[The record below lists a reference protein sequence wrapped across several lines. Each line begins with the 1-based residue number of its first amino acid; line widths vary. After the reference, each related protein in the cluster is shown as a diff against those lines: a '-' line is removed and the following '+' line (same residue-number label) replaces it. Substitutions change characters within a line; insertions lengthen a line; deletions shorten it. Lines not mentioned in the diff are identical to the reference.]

1 MKTLNL
7 KTLNIKKTLI
17 TGAICS
23 ALPVAAMADSAPLAQ
38 AKLGNERVENNID
51 VGVARQKDNDDY
63 ISTFSGTLKL
73 TDDIRVSTEM
83 DSEGFLEVSAG
94 HGFNLGK
101 SYIEPYVGYGKTD
114 HSDVKTAGVF
124 ASMKLNPSILVFADT
139 SYEWRDANSDL
150 GLGAQEELLDQQE
163 WKTAVG
169 ANYTLNEKVVVGY
182 TLHHDRTTDS
192 GLLSYEDDNRNSH
205 EVSLAFNATD
215 KITPYVQYTYGPH
228 RVSTGSM
235 TVDEYSV
242 EAGVNFRF

>member
-1 MKTLNL
+1 MITF
-7 KTLNIKKTLI
+7 NIKTTVI
-17 TGAICS
+17 AGAICS

-38 AKLGNERVENNID
+38 AKLGNERIENNID
-51 VGVARQKDNDDY
+51 VGVARQKDNDSDY

-73 TDDIRVSTEM
+73 TDDIRVSTKM

-101 SYIEPYVGYGKTD
+101 SYIEPYIGYGKTD

-150 GLGAQEELLDQQE
+150 GLGIQEELLDQQE

-169 ANYTLNEKVVVGY
+169 ASITLKEKLTLGY
-182 TLHHDRTTDS
+182 TLHHDRITDS
-192 GLLSYEDDNRNSH
+192 GLQSYDIDDNRNSH

-235 TVDEYSV
+235 IVDEYSV